1 MIYLKISC
9 YLDFSGISS
18 KALASLVA
26 QMVKN
31 PPVVWKTWILSPIWE
46 DPLEKEIA
54 THSRILAWRIPQTEE
69 PGRLQSKGSPKSQ
82 TRLSNFHFTS
92 EALLFPSLYKWIY
105 FWWSSLIELSLIH
118 TFQRLPPTSLYFYLN
133 IWWISGKVVSYRKLS
148 PFRISQ
154 SNYLKGELSIF

>member
-26 QMVKN
+26 QTVKN
-31 PPVVWKTWILSPIWE
+31 PPAVWKTWILSLIWE

-69 PGRLQSKGSPKSQ
+69 PGRL
-82 TRLSNFHFTS
+82 
-92 EALLFPSLYKWIY
+92 
-105 FWWSSLIELSLIH
+105 
-118 TFQRLPPTSLYFYLN
+118 
-133 IWWISGKVVSYRKLS
+133 
-148 PFRISQ
+148 
-154 SNYLKGELSIF
+154 